1 MQFKTNFLLL
11 VLFIGCFCFTNAS
24 SQDFT
29 VIDAAKKP
37 VAKKGIVTLRDVV
50 VLDANKDCFF
60 GEIASVVT
68 TNSGYYILDNRQ
80 ANAVYKFDRT
90 GKFCLKFGNPGK
102 GPGEYLH
109 PVWIAADEA
118 SEQLIIYDPSIHKL
132 LVYNTKTAA
141 FVKEI
146 DLEINA
152 RSFEILKDNAGFIFY
167 CGFLF
172 GGYTVKSR
180 LIEKGKYYQVIIT
193 DHAGKITALQIPYP
207 DTFNPQNFIGMTEVF
222 SVSGNETSLFSPFND
237 TLYVVSEN
245 GKIRPRYVIDY
256 GNHNQQLSTKFMNN
270 IGPLPTDF
278 NRNNQLRASSGIYQ
292 LAEQLQTNS
301 HIHLTGIRNK
311 SLYRFLV
318 DKKSLNV
325 IDLVN
330 NNQTFNFGFRASDEN
345 YYYSVAITEA
355 FKKSGEPTF
364 NEYPESLKNALK
376 KAEKNSNPIVLV
388 WEVRTF

>member
-1 MQFKTNFLLL
+1 MKVKSNHMVLIFLMACLNFS
-11 VLFIGCFCFTNAS
+11 NAS
-24 SQDFT
+24 GQDLT
-29 VIDAAKKP
+29 VINAAKKP
-37 VAKKGIVTLRDVV
+37 VASKGIVTLREVV
-50 VLDANKDCFF
+50 VLEASKDCFF
-60 GEIASVVT
+60 GEISCVVT

-102 GPGEYLH
+102 GPGEYVH

-132 LVYNTKTAA
+132 LVYNTKTAE
-141 FVKEI
+141 FVKAI
-146 DLEINA
+146 GLEINA

-172 GGYTVKSR
+172 GGYSVKSQ

-193 DHAGKITALQIPYP
+193 DHAGKITALQLPYP
-207 DTFNPQNFIGMTEVF
+207 NSFNPQNFIGMTEIF
-222 SVSGNETSLFSPFND
+222 SVSGKETSLFSPFND
-237 TLYVVSEN
+237 TLYFVSEG

-256 GNHNQQLSTKFMNN
+256 GNDNQQLSTKFMNN
-270 IGPLPTDF
+270 IGPMPTDF

-325 IDLVN
+325 IDLVH

-345 YYYSVAITEA
+345 CYYSIAVTEA
-355 FKKSGEPTF
+355 FKKPGDPSF
-364 NEYPESLKNALK
+364 NEYPASLRNALK

-388 WEVRTF
+388 WEISSF